1 MKIKFAKKRGAKIK
15 AVQKFHN
22 EDNYFFNIDY

>member
-1 MKIKFAKKRGAKIK
+1 MKIKFAKKRAKIQ

-22 EDNYFFNIDY
+22 EDNYFFSIDY